1 MVDDVQGPLETTG
14 GVGEEVGVIGD
25 ADSSDT
31 VGPKI
36 KAKFRA
42 LQRQET
48 RVYVN
53 LKMSTCSDMTLSLC
67 ARRSFC

>member
-31 VGPKI
+31 VGPKF
-36 KAKFRA
+36 KAEF
-42 LQRQET
+42 T
-48 RVYVN
+48 IV
-53 LKMSTCSDMTLSLC
+53 LSLVMTGL
-67 ARRSFC
+67 FIP